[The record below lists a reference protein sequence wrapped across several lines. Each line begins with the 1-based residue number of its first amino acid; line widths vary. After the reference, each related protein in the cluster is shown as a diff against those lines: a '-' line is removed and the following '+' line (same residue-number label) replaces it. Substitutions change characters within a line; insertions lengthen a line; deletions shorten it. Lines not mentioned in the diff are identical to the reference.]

1 MIRTFAP
8 IVALLVSA
16 ALLLT
21 GHGLQVALLP
31 VRAHLEN
38 FATLEVGILGAAYF
52 LGFAAGCLIGPR
64 IIRRVGHIRTFA
76 AMVSLASAIV
86 LVHAMFPAPVL
97 WWLCRGVT
105 GLCLAVLF
113 MVIESWLN
121 ARSSNENRGRVFST
135 YTIITL
141 TMVSVGQ
148 MILVLDDPREFALFA
163 GASILVS
170 LSALPVALTRAEA
183 PAPFG
188 AVRMEVAHLYRCA
201 PVGFVGAAVVG
212 LTNGAFWSL
221 APVFV
226 QQNPFAHDTAMVAIF
241 MSVAVIAGA
250 IGQWPMGRVS
260 DHMDRRKIILVTGI
274 ASAIV
279 GAAMAL
285 FSDRWANGLLV
296 FPFLFGFFVF
306 PLYTLCAAHMNDWV
320 ASEEYVD
327 AASLLLLLYAA
338 GAIAGS
344 VLGSGVMHFLGPS
357 GLFYYTAAVHATFV
371 VFTVARLRLRPPR
384 ISDEQEPFAHTIR
397 VLQTIAPIDP
407 LTMEEEGGLGEGQD
421 AAGVNDTGAD
431 GRSVSMRATTR
442 ADPTR

>member
-1 MIRTFAP
+1 MIQTFGSIA
-8 IVALLVSA
+8 ALLLSA

-31 VRAHLEN
+31 IRADLAG
-38 FATLEVGILGAAYF
+38 FATLELGILGAAFF
-52 LGFAAGCLIGPR
+52 LGFAAGCLIGTR

-76 AMVSLASAIV
+76 AMVCLASTMA
-86 LVHAMFPAPVL
+86 LAHAMVSAPVF
-97 WWLCRGVT
+97 WWLCRAVT

-121 ARSSNENRGRVFST
+121 ERSTNENRGRVFSI

-141 TMVSVGQ
+141 TMVSAGQ
-148 MILVLDDPREFALFA
+148 MILVLDDPRGFALFA

-183 PAPFG
+183 PAPLT
-188 AVRMEVAHLYRCA
+188 AVRMEIGHLFRCA
-201 PVGFVGAAVVG
+201 PVGVVGSAVVG
-212 LTNGAFWSL
+212 LTLGAFWSL

-226 QQNPFAHDTAMVAIF
+226 QQNPLADNTDMVAVF

-250 IGQWPMGRVS
+250 IGQWPLGRVS
-260 DHMDRRKIILVTGI
+260 DHMDRRKIILVTSI

-279 GAAMAL
+279 GIAMAS
-285 FSDRWANGLLV
+285 FSDRWADGLLL

-320 ASEEYVD
+320 TADEYVD
-327 AASLLLLLYAA
+327 ASGVLLLLYAA

-344 VLGSGVMHFLGPS
+344 VLGSAAMQILGPG
-357 GLFYYTAAVHATFV
+357 GLFLYTAAVHATLAVFIV
-371 VFTVARLRLRPPR
+371 VRLWVRPPR
-384 ISDEQEPFAHTIR
+384 ISDEHEPFAHTIQ

-407 LTMEEEGGLGEGQD
+407 LAMEEEEGPESPQ
-421 AAGVNDTGAD
+421 GSEGNGII
-431 GRSVSMRATTR
+431 AT
-442 ADPTR
+442 